1 MRRRL
6 WSIYQ
11 GAIVDRRVSVK
22 TQELIDALLIVV
34 QERGNV
40 DVILASDSEGNA
52 FSHLEDMSVFDGDED
67 MPAMLCLWPADGTID
82 V

>member
-1 MRRRL
+1 M
-6 WSIYQ
+6 
-11 GAIVDRRVSVK
+11 K